1 VVPASA
7 VQSGPEGQIA
17 FVVGAG
23 DTVSV
28 RKVRVVR
35 SEGEFTIIGDG
46 IVPGERVVTE
56 GQLRLTD
63 KAKVTFGKA
72 SAK

>member
-1 VVPASA
+1 VPASA

-17 FVVGAG
+17 FVVGA
-23 DTVSV
+23 DQTVEV

-46 IVPGERVVTE
+46 IAAGERVVTE

-63 KAKVTFGKA
+63 KAKVAFGKDN
-72 SAK
+72 AK